1 MMPHSHTQ
9 QQRPWH
15 VSLHERAETFGSSV
29 HDTCTHIIRGAGCV
43 AEAIRIR
50 VSRCPGLFSTPE
62 VCMADEG
69 AYHRPMFASVS
80 RFARSA
86 HEVVTGL
93 AASPAEVKARLAG
106 VPVYA
111 VVNSKKEFIL
121 VSGDEDSSR
130 QISLLFFNKS
140 DAEGFQSTIRK
151 ENPKLGKTAQVLATS
166 LEAVY
171 ELAISKNK
179 EYAVANGIENV
190 TFRFMPDSRQ
200 VVQALDLYRKAG
212 IPKDGFVG
220 VPLFQAEGLTVKGDA
235 ARYTPLFFSKD
246 DLDVALR
253 DSFLN
258 VSNASIKELHQK
270 IERAKKEL
278 EELQSAKGHESTD
291 RSIQEARERIEKY
304 AKRLERE
311 EAQAQKEKKNYP
323 RVDVGSFEDVL
334 VKMQQDSKGE
344 WSDVIFVPP
353 NSLNHANT
361 TA

>member
-1 MMPHSHTQ
+1 MNPQSHTQ

-15 VSLHERAETFGSSV
+15 VHLHETAEAFGASV
-29 HDTCTHIIRGAGCV
+29 RDTCAHVIQGAGRV
-43 AEAIRIR
+43 ADALRVR
-50 VSRCPGLFSTPE
+50 VSQPAALCSMPE
-62 VCMADEG
+62 VFTVDEG
-69 AYHRPMFASVS
+69 AYHQPMFASVS
-80 RFARSA
+80 RFTYSA

-121 VSGDEDSSR
+121 VSGDDDSGR

-140 DAEGFQSTIRK
+140 DAEGFQSTIKK

-200 VVQALDLYRKAG
+200 VVQALDLYKKAG

-258 VSNASIKELHQK
+258 VSNASIKDLQQK
-270 IERAKKEL
+270 VERAKKEL
-278 EELQSAKGHESTD
+278 QELQAAKGNDSKDT
-291 RSIQEARERIEKY
+291 SIQEARQRIEKY
-304 AKRLERE
+304 AKRLEKE

-353 NSLNHANT
+353 NSLAHAST